1 MTIIWKYISNQMD
14 LETEHNLTLALTLSY
29 FHDSALFAL
38 STLYP
43 AMLFCYLRY
52 HPLHLAL
59 VAGASTLDSSGGTK
73 QGDRV
78 SLAEVLVSA
87 HADLVELWLP
97 TILLLHNKAS
107 ARYKAI
113 LPKGLKPFNSNK
125 IDTRIAAYN
134 TLALNIGA
142 DVALAATKALVVT
155 AHADLLAAR
164 GTQKV
169 AKTTTGSLSDTLETL
184 RLAAMDMQYRN
195 LGYIMDNLFN
205 IRETV
210 CSLVFDL
217 TSMRSSPQTLFTGK
231 LIASQIK
238 DVLAKTFLPVA
249 TLSIKTNV
257 AIKLYL
263 SNTIGGITGTAIDV
277 PANIKTTINVA
288 DFGVTDYSVHRFLT
302 IVNQGTLPG
311 KYAVTI
317 L

>member
-1 MTIIWKYISNQMD
+1 MTTIWKYISNQMD
-14 LETEHNLTLALTLSY
+14 IETEDNLTLALTLSY

-43 AMLFCYLRY
+43 AILFCYIRY

-59 VAGASTLDSSGGTK
+59 VAGASSLDSSGGTK

-78 SLAEVLVSA
+78 SLAEVLVKA
-87 HADLVELWLP
+87 HADLVALWLP

-134 TLALNIGA
+134 TLALNIGTE
-142 DVALAATKALVVT
+142 VALAATKALIVT
-155 AHADLLAAR
+155 AHADLVAAR
-164 GTQKV
+164 NTQTG
-169 AKTTTGSLSDTLETL
+169 AKTTTTSLSGTLEAL

-195 LGYIMDNLFN
+195 LAYLMDNLFD
-205 IRETV
+205 IRETI

-231 LIASQIK
+231 LTASQIK
-238 DVLAKTFLPVA
+238 DVLAKTFLPAA

-257 AIKLYL
+257 AVKLYL
-263 SNTIGGITGTAIDV
+263 STTIGGINSTAIDV
-277 PANIKTTINVA
+277 PANIKSTINVSG
-288 DFGVTDYSVHRFLT
+288 FGVTDYANFRFLT

-311 KYAVTI
+311 KYAVTV